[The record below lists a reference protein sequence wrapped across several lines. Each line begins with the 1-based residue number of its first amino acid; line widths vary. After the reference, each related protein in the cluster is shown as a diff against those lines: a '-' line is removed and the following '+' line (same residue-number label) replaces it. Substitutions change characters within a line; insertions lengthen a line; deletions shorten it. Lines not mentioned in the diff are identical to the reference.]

1 MLKNRT
7 FMLGMGTG
15 MIVGA
20 LLLQLAIIG
29 QGQSKGADAPREL
42 TREEVETAAQRL
54 GLQIS
59 DSTEPLLTE
68 EQWRQKVI
76 EKGSQT
82 PEEPAAPDS
91 ADAASGP
98 KAPQQPQTGS
108 PETAAPL
115 VGKDKVQAP
124 EKPAAPEAPPIR
136 YRIVPGSNLSNVA
149 EGLKQA
155 GVIADA
161 DAFQKAAN
169 EQKINTKIRSG
180 TYSFRE
186 GETFKS
192 IITKITTPP
201 K

>member
-15 MIVGA
+15 MIAGA

-29 QGQSKGADAPREL
+29 QGRQQGADASREL
-42 TREEVETAAQRL
+42 TREAVETAAQRL
-54 GLQIS
+54 GLQVS
-59 DSTEPLLTE
+59 DITEPLMTE
-68 EQWRQKVI
+68 EQWRQQAI
-76 EKGSQT
+76 ENGSQT
-82 PEEPAAPDS
+82 SEEPVDPASAA
-91 ADAASGP
+91 AASEP
-98 KAPQQPQTGS
+98 KAPQQPQTDN
-108 PETAAPL
+108 PETAAPP

-124 EKPAAPEAPPIR
+124 EKPAVPEASAIR

-149 EGLKQA
+149 EGLKKA

-186 GETFKS
+186 GEAFNS
-192 IITKITTPP
+192 IIAKITTPP

>member
-15 MIVGA
+15 MIAGA

-29 QGQSKGADAPREL
+29 QGQSKAADAPREL
-42 TREEVETAAQRL
+42 TREEVEVAAQRF
-54 GLQIS
+54 GLQVS
-59 DSTEPLLTE
+59 DSTDPLMTE

-82 PEEPAAPDS
+82 PEEPAAPKS
-91 ADAASGP
+91 ADAASEP
-98 KAPQQPQTGS
+98 KAPQQLQTGK
-108 PETAAPL
+108 PETAVPQA
-115 VGKDKVQAP
+115 GNHTVQAA
-124 EKPAAPEAPPIR
+124 EQPAAPEATPIR
-136 YRIVPGSNLSNVA
+136 YRIVPGSSLNSVA
-149 EGLKQA
+149 EGLQKA
-155 GVIADA
+155 GVIENA

-186 GETFKS
+186 GETFNS

>member
-15 MIVGA
+15 MIAGA

-29 QGQSKGADAPREL
+29 QGQSQGADASREL

-54 GLQIS
+54 GLQVS
-59 DSTEPLLTE
+59 DSTEPLMTE
-68 EQWRQKVI
+68 EQWRQKAI
-76 EKGSQT
+76 EKGSKT

-91 ADAASGP
+91 ADAASAP
-98 KAPQQPQTGS
+98 KVPQQPQTGN

-115 VGKDKVQAP
+115 MGNKVQAP

-136 YRIVPGSNLSNVA
+136 YRIVPGSNLSSVA
-149 EGLKQA
+149 KGLQKA

-186 GETFKS
+186 GETFSS